1 MGVKSRVGVLGSH
14 LVEHQESKRS
24 ATELMGMSTGWPGK
38 DVGFPFWL
46 WQSHKYV
53 YIYIYYIFVNHSSA
67 DGHLSGLHVLATVNS
82 AAVNIW
88 VHESF

>member
-1 MGVKSRVGVLGSH
+1 MY
-14 LVEHQESKRS
+14 
-24 ATELMGMSTGWPGK
+24 T
-38 DVGFPFWL
+38 
-46 WQSHKYV
+46 
-53 YIYIYYIFVNHSSA
+53 YIYYIFFNHSSA